1 MRSREALEVN
11 YASRS
16 ERSFSRGVEE
26 MRERLSFA
34 LVIALALSLTAF
46 AQRGAPL

>member
-16 ERSFSRGVEE
+16 ELASRGVEE